1 MSRITKI
8 EIGRFDYAVA
18 GEFKFFK
25 PGPDGRVV
33 RPSVLVRLTDDNGV
47 IGWGQSVP
55 VPTWTYETVESVLT
69 TLEHYLA
76 EVVIGRDPAD
86 FAGLHA
92 AMNTAIRPAFSV
104 GQPLCKAALDLACYD
119 LVGRQR
125 GVPAW
130 QLFGP
135 PHGAAEEGTRAC
147 LQNSN
152 QAHNGDGRQPAGGR
166 GLGANKLADL
176 PKPQLQARPSS
187 LPPGSAGPAVDS
199 LTLSWTVASPK
210 WEVIERQL
218 AEGRARGYR
227 NFNIKVG
234 APQTADYDLE
244 LARKVRAF
252 APDGFLWA
260 DANTGYTPA
269 EAQAMAPKLRDAGVD
284 VLESPLPPT
293 QVRGYQALKKQG
305 ALPVLMDE
313 GIVGPEVA
321 SEFIALGML
330 DGIAMKPA
338 RNAGLWPSVQIVNE
352 LRERGLMVL
361 GSGLSDPDFSLLA
374 SVHLFTWSGMKR
386 PCALNGPQFL
396 ADSLFGG
403 ALAPKADVLARPTAP
418 GLGFLPDERAV
429 ACLRPVARL

>member
-1 MSRITKI
+1 MPRIVKI

-25 PGPDGRVV
+25 PGPDGRIT
-33 RPSVLVRLTDDNGV
+33 RPSVLVRLTDENGV
-47 IGWGQSVP
+47 EGWGQSVP
-55 VPTWTYETVESVLT
+55 VLTWTYETVESVLT
-69 TLEHYLA
+69 TLELYLA
-76 EVVIGRDPAD
+76 EVVLGRDPTD

-104 GQPLCKAALDLACYD
+104 GQPLCKAAVDLACHD
-119 LVGRQR
+119 LVGKQR

-130 QLFGP
+130 QLFG
-135 PHGAAEEGTRAC
+135 E
-147 LQNSN
+147 
-152 QAHNGDGRQPAGGR
+152 PA
-166 GLGANKLADL
+166 
-176 PKPQLQARPSS
+176 QAREEI
-187 LPPGSAGPAVDS
+187 L
-199 LTLSWTVASPK
+199 LSWTVASPK
-210 WEVIERQL
+210 METVEAQL

-234 APQTADYDLE
+234 APQSADYDLT

-269 EAQAMAPKLRDAGVD
+269 EALALAPKLRDAGVD
-284 VLESPLPPT
+284 VLESPLAPT
-293 QVRGYQALKKQG
+293 QIRGYQALKKQG

-321 SEFIALGML
+321 TEFIALDMM

-338 RNAGLWPSVQIVNE
+338 RNAGLWPSVQIVNQ
-352 LRERGLMVL
+352 LREHGLTVL
-361 GSGLSDPDFSLLA
+361 GSGLTDPDFSLAGAL
-374 SVHLFTWSGMKR
+374 HLFAWSGITR

-396 ADSLFGG
+396 ADSLLGD
-403 ALAPKADVLARPTAP
+403 ALAPAADVMALPSAP
-418 GLGFLPDERAV
+418 GLGVAPDGRAV
-429 ACLRPVARL
+429 SCLHTVARS

>member
-1 MSRITKI
+1 MPRITKI
-8 EIGRFDYAVA
+8 ELGRFDYAVA

-25 PGPDGRVV
+25 PDADGRVR
-33 RPSVLVRLTDDNGV
+33 RPSVLVRLTDEAGTE
-47 IGWGQSVP
+47 GWGQSVP
-55 VPTWTYETVESVLT
+55 VPTWTYETVEGVLT

-76 EVVIGRDPAD
+76 PVVLGRDPAD

-104 GQPLCKAALDLACYD
+104 GQPLAKAALDLACHD

-135 PHGAAEEGTRAC
+135 PA
-147 LQNSN
+147 
-152 QAHNGDGRQPAGGR
+152 
-166 GLGANKLADL
+166 K
-176 PKPQLQARPSS
+176 AR
-187 LPPGSAGPAVDS
+187 DT
-199 LTLSWTVASPK
+199 LTLSWTVASPDRT
-210 WEVIERQL
+210 VVERQL

-234 APQTADYDLE
+234 APQTAEYDLA
-244 LARKVRAF
+244 LARLVRAF
-252 APDGFLWA
+252 APEGFLWA

-269 EAQAMAPKLRDAGVD
+269 EALAMAPRLRDAGVD

-293 QVRGYQALKKQG
+293 QIRGYQALKRQG
-305 ALPVLMDE
+305 ALPILMDE

-321 SEFIALGML
+321 TEFIALNIL

-338 RNAGLWPSVQIVNE
+338 RNAGLWPSVQIVRE
-352 LRERGLMVL
+352 LQQHGLMVL
-361 GSGLSDPDFSLLA
+361 GSGLTDPDFSLLGA
-374 SVHLFTWSGMKR
+374 AHLFAWSGIAR

-396 ADSLFGG
+396 AERLC
-403 ALAPKADVLARPTAP
+403 ADLMPAADILCLPTAP
-418 GLGFLPDERAV
+418 GLGFLPEARAT
-429 ACLRPVARL
+429 ACLRTVAQL

>member
-1 MSRITKI
+1 MSRIVKI

-25 PGPDGRVV
+25 PGPDGRVT
-33 RPSVLVRLTDDNGV
+33 RPSVLVRLTDENGV
-47 IGWGQSVP
+47 EGWGQSVP

-76 EVVIGRDPAD
+76 EVVLGRDPAD

-104 GQPLCKAALDLACYD
+104 GQPLCKAALDLACHD
-119 LVGRQR
+119 LAGKQR

-130 QLFGP
+130 KLF
-135 PHGAAEEGTRAC
+135 
-147 LQNSN
+147 
-152 QAHNGDGRQPAGGR
+152 D
-166 GLGANKLADL
+166 
-176 PKPQLQARPSS
+176 
-187 LPPGSAGPAVDS
+187 GPAATGDA

-210 WEVIERQL
+210 METVERQL

-234 APQTADYDLE
+234 APQTAAYDLE

-260 DANTGYTPA
+260 DANTGYTPE
-269 EAQAMAPKLRDAGVD
+269 EALAIAPELRDAGVD
-284 VLESPLPPT
+284 VFESPLPPT
-293 QVRGYQALKKQG
+293 QIRGYQALKKQG
-305 ALPVLMDE
+305 AMPVLMDE

-321 SEFIALGML
+321 AEFIALDML

-338 RNAGLWPSVQIVNE
+338 RNAGLWPSVQIVNQ
-352 LRERGLMVL
+352 LRDRGLMVL
-361 GSGLSDPDFSLLA
+361 GSGLTDPDFSLLGA
-374 SVHLFTWSGMKR
+374 VHLFAWSGIIR

-396 ADSLFGG
+396 ADSLFGDTLQPRRDEL
-403 ALAPKADVLARPTAP
+403 ALPTAP
-418 GLGFLPDERAV
+418 GLGFGPDPRA
-429 ACLRPVARL
+429 AAGLRVVARSV

>member
-1 MSRITKI
+1 MSRVVKI

-25 PGPDGRVV
+25 PGPDGRVT
-33 RPSVLVRLTDDNGV
+33 RPSVLVRLTDESGV
-47 IGWGQSVP
+47 EGWGQSVP

-69 TLEHYLA
+69 TLEHHLA
-76 EVVIGRDPAD
+76 EVVLGRDPAD
-86 FAGLHA
+86 FAGLHT

-104 GQPLCKAALDLACYD
+104 GQPLCKAALDLACHD
-119 LVGRQR
+119 LAGKQR

-130 QLFGP
+130 KLFGP
-135 PHGAAEEGTRAC
+135 PDT
-147 LQNSN
+147 
-152 QAHNGDGRQPAGGR
+152 
-166 GLGANKLADL
+166 
-176 PKPQLQARPSS
+176 AR
-187 LPPGSAGPAVDS
+187 SA

-210 WEVIERQL
+210 METIERQL

-234 APQTADYDLE
+234 APQSADYDLT

-269 EAQAMAPKLRDAGVD
+269 EALAIAPKLRDAGVD

-293 QVRGYQALKKQG
+293 QIRGYQALKKQG

-313 GIVGPEVA
+313 GILAPEVA
-321 SEFIALGML
+321 AEFIALDML
-330 DGIAMKPA
+330 DGIALKPA
-338 RNAGLWPSVQIVNE
+338 RNAGLWPSVQIVNQ
-352 LRERGLMVL
+352 LRARGLMVL
-361 GSGLSDPDFSLLA
+361 GSGLTDPDLSLA
-374 SVHLFTWSGMKR
+374 AAAQLFAWSGLTR

-396 ADSLFGG
+396 ADSLAGSQLRPAG
-403 ALAPKADVLARPTAP
+403 DQLTLPTAP
-418 GLGFLPDERAV
+418 GLGLTLDARAT
-429 ACLRPVARL
+429 ACLKTAARLA

>member
-1 MSRITKI
+1 MSRIVKI

-25 PGPDGRVV
+25 PGPDGRVM
-33 RPSVLVRLTDDNGV
+33 RPSVLVRLTDENGV

-76 EVVIGRDPAD
+76 DVVIGRDPAD

-130 QLFGP
+130 TLFGP
-135 PHGAAEEGTRAC
+135 PGNA
-147 LQNSN
+147 L
-152 QAHNGDGRQPAGGR
+152 
-166 GLGANKLADL
+166 
-176 PKPQLQARPSS
+176 
-187 LPPGSAGPAVDS
+187 DS

-252 APDGFLWA
+252 APAGFLWA

-269 EAQAMAPKLRDAGVD
+269 EALAMAPRLRDAGVD

-293 QVRGYQALKKQG
+293 QVRGYQALKQQG

-352 LRERGLMVL
+352 LHDRGLMVL

-374 SVHLFTWSGMKR
+374 SVHLFTWSGLTR

-403 ALAPKADVLARPTAP
+403 ALAPKADVLSLPTAP
-418 GLGFLPDERAV
+418 GLGFLPDERAA
-429 ACLRPVARL
+429 ACLRPVAGL

>member
-1 MSRITKI
+1 MPRITKI
-8 EIGRFDYAVA
+8 ELGRFDYAVA

-25 PGPDGRVV
+25 PDADGRVR
-33 RPSVLVRLTDDNGV
+33 RPSVLVRLTDETGTE
-47 IGWGQSVP
+47 GWGQAVP
-55 VPTWTYETVESVLT
+55 VPTWTYETVEGVLS

-76 EVVIGRDPAD
+76 PVVLGRDPAD

-104 GQPLCKAALDLACYD
+104 GQPLAKAAFDLACHD

-135 PHGAAEEGTRAC
+135 PA
-147 LQNSN
+147 
-152 QAHNGDGRQPAGGR
+152 
-166 GLGANKLADL
+166 K
-176 PKPQLQARPSS
+176 ARD
-187 LPPGSAGPAVDS
+187 A
-199 LTLSWTVASPK
+199 LTLSWTVASPDRA
-210 WEVIERQL
+210 VVERQL

-234 APQTADYDLE
+234 APQTAEYDLA
-244 LARKVRAF
+244 LARLVRAF

-269 EAQAMAPKLRDAGVD
+269 EALAMAPRLRDAGVD

-293 QVRGYQALKKQG
+293 QIRGYQALKRQG
-305 ALPVLMDE
+305 ALPILMDE

-321 SEFIALGML
+321 TEFIALNML

-338 RNAGLWPSVQIVNE
+338 RNAGLWPSVQIVRE
-352 LRERGLMVL
+352 LQQHGLMVL

-374 SVHLFTWSGMKR
+374 AAHLFAWSGITR

-396 ADSLFGG
+396 AERLCADLTP
-403 ALAPKADVLARPTAP
+403 AADVLRLPTAP
-418 GLGFLPDERAV
+418 GLGILPEARAA
-429 ACLRPVARL
+429 ACLRTVAQF

>member
-1 MSRITKI
+1 MSRIVKI

-25 PGPDGRVV
+25 PGPDGRVT
-33 RPSVLVRLTDDNGV
+33 RPSVLVRLTDENGV
-47 IGWGQSVP
+47 EGWGQAVP

-76 EVVIGRDPAD
+76 EVVLGRDPAD

-104 GQPLCKAALDLACYD
+104 GQPLCKAALDLACHD

-130 QLFGP
+130 QLFG
-135 PHGAAEEGTRAC
+135 A
-147 LQNSN
+147 
-152 QAHNGDGRQPAGGR
+152 PAT
-166 GLGANKLADL
+166 
-176 PKPQLQARPSS
+176 ARPT
-187 LPPGSAGPAVDS
+187 

-210 WEVIERQL
+210 WEVVERQL

-234 APQTADYDLE
+234 APQTAQYDLE

-260 DANTGYTPA
+260 DANTGYTP
-269 EAQAMAPKLRDAGVD
+269 EQALAIAPKLRDAGVD
-284 VLESPLPPT
+284 VFESPLAPT
-293 QVRGYQALKKQG
+293 QIRGYQALKKQG
-305 ALPVLMDE
+305 AMPVLMDE

-321 SEFIALGML
+321 EEFIALDML

-338 RNAGLWPSVQIVNE
+338 RNAGLWPSVQIVNQ
-352 LRERGLMVL
+352 LRARGLMVL
-361 GSGLSDPDFSLLA
+361 GSGLTDPDFSLLGA
-374 SVHLFTWSGMKR
+374 AHLFAWSGLAR

-396 ADSLFGG
+396 ADSLFGPT
-403 ALAPKADVLARPTAP
+403 LAPSGDELTLPTTP
-418 GLGFLPDERAV
+418 GLGLRPDARAV
-429 ACLRPVARL
+429 AALRTVAQS

>member
-1 MSRITKI
+1 MPRITKI
-8 EIGRFDYAVA
+8 ELGRFDYAVA

-25 PGPDGRVV
+25 PDADGRVR
-33 RPSVLVRLTDDNGV
+33 RPSVLVRLTDEAGT

-76 EVVIGRDPAD
+76 PVVLGRDPAD

-104 GQPLCKAALDLACYD
+104 GQPLAKAAFDLACHD

-135 PHGAAEEGTRAC
+135 PPARSKVGASLLAIERSPSRASS
-147 LQNSN
+147 L
-152 QAHNGDGRQPAGGR
+152 
-166 GLGANKLADL
+166 L
-176 PKPQLQARPSS
+176 PDTPNIPSS
-187 LPPGSAGPAVDS
+187 AFGLARDN
-199 LTLSWTVASPK
+199 LTLSWTVASPDRA
-210 WEVIERQL
+210 VVERQL

-234 APQTADYDLE
+234 APQTAEYDLA
-244 LARKVRAF
+244 LAKLVRAF
-252 APDGFLWA
+252 APEGFLWA

-269 EAQAMAPKLRDAGVD
+269 EALAMAPRLRDAGVD

-293 QVRGYQALKKQG
+293 QIRGYQALKRQG
-305 ALPVLMDE
+305 ALPILMDE

-321 SEFIALGML
+321 TEFIALNML

-338 RNAGLWPSVQIVNE
+338 RNAGLWPSVQIVRE
-352 LRERGLMVL
+352 LQQHGLMVL
-361 GSGLSDPDFSLLA
+361 GSGLTDPDFSLLGA
-374 SVHLFTWSGMKR
+374 AHLFAWSGIAR

-396 ADSLFGG
+396 AERLC
-403 ALAPKADVLARPTAP
+403 ADLMPAADILRLPTAP
-418 GLGFLPDERAV
+418 GLGFSPEPRAA
-429 ACLRPVARL
+429 ACLRPVAQL

>member
-1 MSRITKI
+1 MPRITKI

-25 PGPDGRVV
+25 PDADGRVR
-33 RPSVLVRLTDDNGV
+33 RPSVLVRLTDETGTE
-47 IGWGQSVP
+47 GWGQSVP

-76 EVVIGRDPAD
+76 PVVLGRDPAD

-104 GQPLCKAALDLACYD
+104 GQPLAKAAFDLACHD

-135 PHGAAEEGTRAC
+135 PAK
-147 LQNSN
+147 
-152 QAHNGDGRQPAGGR
+152 AHDT
-166 GLGANKLADL
+166 
-176 PKPQLQARPSS
+176 
-187 LPPGSAGPAVDS
+187 
-199 LTLSWTVASPK
+199 LTLSWTVASPDRA
-210 WEVIERQL
+210 VVERQL

-234 APQTADYDLE
+234 APQTAEYDLA
-244 LARKVRAF
+244 LARLVRAF

-269 EAQAMAPKLRDAGVD
+269 EALAMAPRLRDAGVD

-293 QVRGYQALKKQG
+293 QIRGYQALRRQR
-305 ALPVLMDE
+305 ALPILMDE

-321 SEFIALGML
+321 TEFIALNML

-338 RNAGLWPSVQIVNE
+338 RNAGLWPSVQIVRE
-352 LRERGLMVL
+352 LQQHGLMVL
-361 GSGLSDPDFSLLA
+361 GSGLTDPDFSLLGA
-374 SVHLFTWSGMKR
+374 AHLFAWSGITR
-386 PCALNGPQFL
+386 PSALNGPQFL
-396 ADSLFGG
+396 AERLCADLMP
-403 ALAPKADVLARPTAP
+403 AADVLRLPTAP
-418 GLGFLPDERAV
+418 GLGILPGPRAA
-429 ACLRPVARL
+429 ACLRTVAQL